1 MWSARSNILGLHV
14 AFLRRR
20 VARLAFLTPN
30 LANLALFRDTW
41 RQKNCLAFWRFL
53 FNIWLFSRQLA
64 HAIRLVF
71 RLHILLKSVIKL
83 FRQCVVYFLK
93 RYLQTHKRIKL

>member
-1 MWSARSNILGLHV
+1 MGLHV

-41 RQKNCLAFWRFL
+41 RQKNLFGFLTFSFQYLAVFKA
-53 FNIWLFSRQLA
+53 IGTYHQTGVSASYLA
-64 HAIRLVF
+64 E
-71 RLHILLKSVIKL
+71 K
-83 FRQCVVYFLK
+83 CY
-93 RYLQTHKRIKL
+93 